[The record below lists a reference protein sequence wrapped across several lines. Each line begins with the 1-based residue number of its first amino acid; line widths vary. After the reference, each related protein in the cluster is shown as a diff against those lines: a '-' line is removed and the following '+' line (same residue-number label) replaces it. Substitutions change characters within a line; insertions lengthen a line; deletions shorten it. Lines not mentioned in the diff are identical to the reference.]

1 MTGRGGGREGRGEE
15 EEKEGEGRGGEEW
28 GEERGGEERGGE
40 RRGGKGRRGEGEGR
54 GGETRD
60 GAHLAIQLHK
70 STSPSDAH
78 PPLLL
83 KLGQFLLF
91 LFLQPCFFLL
101 FIVLGEGT

>member
-1 MTGRGGGREGRGEE
+1 MGRRREGRGREGRREE
-15 EEKEGEGRGGEEW
+15 
-28 GEERGGEERGGE
+28 
-40 RRGGKGRRGEGEGR
+40 GGKGRRGEGEGR

>member
-1 MTGRGGGREGRGEE
+1 MGKGRKEEERGG
-15 EEKEGEGRGGEEW
+15 GEGRGGEEW
-28 GEERGGEERGGE
+28 GEDERG
-40 RRGGKGRRGEGEGR
+40 GEGR

-60 GAHLAIQLHK
+60 GAHLAKQLHK

-83 KLGQFLLF
+83 KLGQFPLF

-101 FIVLGEGT
+101 FIVLGERT